1 MKLTRLLVALGAL
14 LAVNAV
20 TAAASSA
27 TTVEECQD
35 QLQSLRAA
43 TLEYKVF
50 NSFTNAKDAD
60 RLVDKLDAAAAKL
73 AAGKSADAVEKL
85 TDFQTTL
92 NALAGAPKPK
102 VESEAAQAL
111 VTQAQGVVDC
121 INAIGVA

>member
-1 MKLTRLLVALGAL
+1 MKLTRLLVVLAAL
-14 LAVNAV
+14 LAVNAA
-20 TAAASSA
+20 TAGAASA
-27 TTVEECQD
+27 TTVEECQY
-35 QLQSLRAA
+35 QLKALGAETVA
-43 TLEYKVF
+43 TQD
-50 NSFTNAKDAD
+50 SFTNAKDVD
-60 RLVDKLDAAAAKL
+60 RLVDKLDAAGAKL
-73 AAGKSADAVEKL
+73 TAGKNADAVEKL